1 MASLRRLAALAS
13 AVLLAAGCGGGGGPT
28 ASDEAVSQRVVDYFQ
43 TTVTT
48 PGLSRKVTKVED
60 AEMPASRKRSI
71 EVSLAQQSQH
81 VGFYASRTGKYLIR
95 GDAIALPLHPV

>member
-43 TTVTT
+43 KTVTT
-48 PGLSRKVTKVED
+48 PCMSDDRAPSAADQAGSRCSCRR
-60 AEMPASRKRSI
+60 AA
-71 EVSLAQQSQH
+71 A
-81 VGFYASRTGKYLIR
+81 
-95 GDAIALPLHPV
+95 